1 MPDRDVVIVGA
12 GPAGISAALSLKDKG
27 IRSLLIDRSD
37 AVAASWRDRYDRLRL
52 NTGRQFSHLPG
63 RRYPKGTPTYPTRDQ
78 VVAHLDRHA
87 RDDGIELWLSTTV
100 ERIDRHRPG
109 WRLTTSNGN
118 LDARIVVVATG
129 YEHTPFIPNWPGI
142 FSGELLHSN
151 RYRNATPY
159 AHKRVLV
166 VGSGSSGMEIAHD
179 LTTGAVTKV
188 WLSVRTPPN
197 IMPRRG
203 PAGMPNDVVSV
214 PLFHLPAR
222 IADRISAAARHRAFG
237 DLKEFGL
244 PLPTEGPFTK
254 AHRLRVAPTVVDR
267 AVIDV
272 VRDGSV
278 EVVGAVVAL
287 EGAKVALADGARI
300 QPDVMICATGYRP
313 GLHPLVGHLGVL
325 TPDGVP
331 RRLSPLPAADGLY
344 FHGLLSRPAL
354 IGYLAKQSR
363 KLAKRISQDCP
374 PPYCLSRAA
383 ALAEM
388 PPGDGIASLTPHE
401 GKHVIRNHR
410 LG

>member
-1 MPDRDVVIVGA
+1 MPERAVVIVGA

-27 IRSLLIDRSD
+27 IRPLLIDRAD
-37 AVAASWRDRYDRLRL
+37 AVAASWRGRYDRLRL

-63 RRYPKGTPTYPTRDQ
+63 RRYPKGTPVYPTRDQ

-87 RDDGIELWLSTTV
+87 REDGIELWLNTTV
-100 ERIDRHRPG
+100 ERIDPHCPG
-109 WRLTTSNGN
+109 WRLTTSNGG

-129 YEHTPFIPNWPGI
+129 YEHTPFIPNWPGS

-151 RYRNATPY
+151 RYRNAAPY
-159 AHKRVLV
+159 AHKHALV

-197 IMPRRG
+197 IMPRKG
-203 PAGMPNDVVSV
+203 PAGMPNDVVSI
-214 PLFHLPAR
+214 PLFHLPAC
-222 IADRISAAARHRAFG
+222 IADRIAAAARHRAFG

-244 PLPTEGPFTK
+244 PVPEEGPFAK
-254 AHRLRVAPTVVDR
+254 AHRLRAAPTVVDPEVVD
-267 AVIDV
+267 A

-278 EVVGAVVAL
+278 EVVGAVTAL
-287 EGAKVALADGARI
+287 EGSKVALADGARI

-313 GLHPLVGHLGVL
+313 GLHPLVGHLEVL

-331 RRLSPLPAADGLY
+331 LTLSPLPAADGLY

-354 IGYLAKQSR
+354 LGYVAKQSR
-363 KLAKRISQDCP
+363 KLAERVSQGRP
-374 PPYCLSRAA
+374 PRFCSRAA
-383 ALAEM
+383 
-388 PPGDGIASLTPHE
+388 PPASGTTSSTSS
-401 GKHVIRNHR
+401 
-410 LG
+410 